1 MEGKII
7 DLRSDTITLPT
18 QEMREAMAR
27 AAVGDDVF
35 REDPTVRRLEEVG
48 AEIAGKEAALF
59 VPSGTMGNQV
69 ALLTHTGRGDEVIV
83 DSEAHI
89 YYYEVGAPAVLASV
103 ILRPVQGLHGP
114 GATAVLEAA
123 CRPADIH
130 FPRTSLVCLENTHN
144 RGGGTAMSPDEM
156 KDLYQVAKSKGLSV
170 HVDGARIFNAA
181 VALGCTVKDLAANCD
196 SIMFC
201 LSKGL
206 CAPAGSL
213 LAGPVGYIER
223 ARKYR
228 KMLGGGMR
236 QGAGILAAA
245 GLVALGLAGRLADDH
260 ANARRLAEGLA
271 AIPGL
276 KVNLEKVQSN
286 IVVADI
292 SGTGLTSPDF
302 SAALA
307 ERGVKVVTFGPT
319 LVRFVTHREIGPED
333 VDAALEAVGRIGVR
347 M

>member
-1 MEGKII
+1 MDEKMI
-7 DLRSDTITLPT
+7 DLRSDTVTQPT
-18 QEMREAMAR
+18 PEMREAMAR
-27 AAVGDDVF
+27 AVVGDDVF
-35 REDPTVRRLEEVG
+35 GEDPTVCRLEETG
-48 AEIAGKEAALF
+48 AAIAGKEAALF
-59 VPSGTMGNQV
+59 VTSGTMGNQV
-69 ALLTHTGRGDEVIV
+69 ALLTHTGRGDEVLV
-83 DSEAHI
+83 DAEAHI
-89 YYYEVGAPAVLASV
+89 YYYEVGAPAVLSSV
-103 ILRPVQGLHGP
+103 MIKQVSGLHGP
-114 GATAVLEAA
+114 DAQAALEAA

-144 RGGGTAMSPDEM
+144 RGGGTAMSQEEM
-156 KDLYQVAKSKGLSV
+156 KRFYQAAKGKGLSV

-181 VALGCTVKDLAANCD
+181 VALGCTVKDLADHCD

-213 LAGPVGYIER
+213 LAGTAGFIQR

-245 GLVALGLAGRLADDH
+245 GLVGLGLEGRLAEDH

-271 AIPGL
+271 KLPGI
-276 KVNLEKVQSN
+276 KVDLAKVQTN
-286 IVVADI
+286 IVLADV
-292 SGTGLTSPDF
+292 SATGLTAVEF
-302 SAALA
+302 STALA
-307 ERGVKVVTFGPT
+307 EKGVKVVTFSPT

-333 VDAALEAVGRIGVR
+333 VEAALEAVERIE
-347 M
+347 

>member
-1 MEGKII
+1 MDQKMI
-7 DLRSDTITLPT
+7 DLRSDTVTLPT
-18 QEMREAMAR
+18 PEMREAMAG
-27 AAVGDDVF
+27 AVVGDDVF
-35 REDPTVRRLEEVG
+35 REDPTVCRLEETG
-48 AEIAGKEAALF
+48 AAIAGKEAALF

-83 DSEAHI
+83 DAEAHI
-89 YYYEVGAPAVLASV
+89 YYYEVGGPAVLSSV
-103 ILRPVQGLHGP
+103 MLRPVLGLHGP
-114 GATAVLEAA
+114 GATAALEAA

-130 FPRTSLVCLENTHN
+130 FPLTSLVCLENTHN
-144 RGGGTAMSPDEM
+144 RGGGTAMSPEDM
-156 KDLYQVAKSKGLSV
+156 KRFYQAAKGRGLSV

-181 VALGCTVKDLAANCD
+181 VTLGCKMKDLAAHCD

-213 LAGPVGYIER
+213 LAGTADFIQR

-245 GLVALGLAGRLADDH
+245 GLVALGLAGRLTEDH

-271 AIPGL
+271 KIPGL
-276 KVNLEKVQSN
+276 KVNLDKVQTN

-292 SGTGLTSPDF
+292 SGTGLTSVEF

-307 ERGVKVVTFGPT
+307 EKGVKVVTFGPT
-319 LVRFVTHREIGPED
+319 LVRFVTHREIGPKE
-333 VDAALEAVGRIGVR
+333 VDAALVAVGRSR
-347 M
+347 